1 MDHVPLESGTLSCG
15 TRYRLRNHQGPDSS
29 FTELVEVTEDG
40 THIYEWDIGV
50 EDGGATTAG
59 GSTLPPPDD
68 RSHAERQQEAFAK
81 IDEFVHASLILAG
94 RRRGPGAFS
103 TRHGVRT
110 PMTRFARRSARAA
123 RRHAGSTTRRTTRTG
138 GGGSSGDDGPA
149 SPPACS
155 RTRSVPTLIGG
166 AW

>member
-15 TRYRLRNHQGPDSS
+15 TRYRLRNHQGADSS
-29 FTELVEVTEDG
+29 FTELVEVTDDG
-40 THIYEWDIGV
+40 THVYEWDNGV
-50 EDGGATTAG
+50 EVDGTTTAG
-59 GSTLPPPDD
+59 GSTLAPADN

-81 IDEFVHASLILAG
+81 IDAFVHASLIPS
-94 RRRGPGAFS
+94 RPR
-103 TRHGVRT
+103 RT
-110 PMTRFARRSARAA
+110 PMTRFARRSVRAA
-123 RRHAGSTTRRTTRTG
+123 RRHAGSTTRRTTKT